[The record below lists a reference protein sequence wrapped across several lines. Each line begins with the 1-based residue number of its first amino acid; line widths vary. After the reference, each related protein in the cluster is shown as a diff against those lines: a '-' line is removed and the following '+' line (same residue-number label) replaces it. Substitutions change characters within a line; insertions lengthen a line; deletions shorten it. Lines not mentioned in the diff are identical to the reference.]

1 MMQLI
6 QNYQIQ
12 TVLGQNHNQGR
23 ITYRA
28 INTENNREVVIKQFL
43 FATKNSQW
51 SGYKSLEKEIKILQ
65 KLAHPRIPKYIEQF
79 DSSNGMCL
87 VQEYIPVDNC
97 ENQKLSALEVW
108 LLAEQILEI
117 LIYLEFYNLVHKD
130 IKPANILWDKIN
142 HQAYLVDFGMSSFS
156 HSSNTS
162 STLSGTIG
170 FMAPEQLFR
179 GEISFQGDLYSLG
192 ATLYVLLAQIS
203 SNELPARLD
212 SRWQIPITSLKNK
225 FAEPLINWLKNL
237 LATDK
242 QYRFSSPQIALD
254 EFKFIQSKK
263 YVIERVTPQKKAP
276 IEIKLERDLVYLA
289 ILLPLIA
296 IATIVFPVVT
306 LLCFGTIVISG
317 FCILVIPDIFSKIRS
332 REFHNSL
339 SNTLLTIVIFLEF
352 VAILGLFM

>member
-1 MMQLI
+1 MQLI

-156 HSSNTS
+156 HSSNAS

-179 GEISFQGDLYSLG
+179 GQISSQGDLYSFG
-192 ATLYVLLAQIS
+192 ATLYVLLSQIS
-203 SNELPARLD
+203 SNQLSSHLD
-212 SRWQIPITSLKNK
+212 SRWQIPLNTLKNK
-225 FAEPLINWLKNL
+225 FTNSFLNWLQKL
-237 LATDK
+237 LVIDK
-242 QYRFSSPQIALD
+242 RYRFSSPQIALD
-254 EFKFIQSKK
+254 EFKFIQSQQYSIEK
-263 YVIERVTPQKKAP
+263 VIPQEKAA
-276 IEIKLERDLVYLA
+276 IEIRSKDDLDYMA
-289 ILLPLIA
+289 IVASI
-296 IATIVFPVVT
+296 IATLLWHFPIVT
-306 LLCFGTIVISG
+306 LLRFATIAFIG
-317 FCILVIPDIFSKIRS
+317 FCTLILPDILPKD
-332 REFHNSL
+332 L
-339 SNTLLTIVIFLEF
+339 
-352 VAILGLFM
+352 